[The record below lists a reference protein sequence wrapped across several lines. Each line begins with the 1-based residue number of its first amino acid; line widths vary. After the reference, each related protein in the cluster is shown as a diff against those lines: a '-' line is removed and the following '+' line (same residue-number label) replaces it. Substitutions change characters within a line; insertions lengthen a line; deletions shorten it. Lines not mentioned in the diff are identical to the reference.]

1 VCANYITLNS
11 CNEMPRANSMV
22 SQYRGHAITWR
33 EYGSTEEP
41 WKSSLEDP
49 NHPIASLSF
58 RPELR
63 SHVVHVHK
71 ETSLTSFSV
80 TGYLGRY
87 LGNVTLAAAV
97 YLQVCC
103 AREVDIG

>member
-1 VCANYITLNS
+1 
-11 CNEMPRANSMV
+11 
-22 SQYRGHAITWR
+22 
-33 EYGSTEEP
+33 
-41 WKSSLEDP
+41 
-49 NHPIASLSF
+49 
-58 RPELR
+58 
-63 SHVVHVHK
+63 
-71 ETSLTSFSV
+71 V